1 MKAYSLIFKWIKIT
15 AGLLEEFQSFDQV
28 IAFNNNI
35 IAEVTDHYLPTAKAL
50 RDNQQKRFQE
60 DYKKWFL
67 ETQVG
72 KEYPMGPPKPK
83 KTRRT
88 AYATTA
94 SCARR
99 NS

>member
-1 MKAYSLIFKWIKIT
+1 MDKIT

-83 KTRRT
+83 KQEEQPMQQPQV
-88 AYATTA
+88 AQEEVVEEQVV
-94 SCARR
+94 S
-99 NS
+99 